1 MSLIA
6 EKVAGLS
13 PRQREMLLERLKSQ
27 PDTRQPS
34 VPETGQNTMA
44 PLTAGQERMWL
55 LEQLE
60 EASSPYAMPVVF
72 KIDGPLDR
80 DDLRRA
86 LNLLVERHA
95 VLRTQFPV
103 IDDQPM
109 QVVQPAREVP
119 FATRDLQQ
127 VPASQQAEAVR
138 QIALEEIEQGF
149 DLATGPLIRAVL
161 MRLTE
166 QRSALLVVLHHIVCD
181 GWSLAVLRSD
191 LIALY
196 ASARGETAALPP
208 LPSQYVDYARWQQR
222 WLEGPAARAGLE
234 YWERQ
239 LADAPA
245 ELTLPFDRPRPS
257 VRTSAGDVR
266 AITLSAELDTALREQ
281 AQSESV
287 SLFILLL
294 TAYKVL
300 LHRLSGATDL
310 LVGTPVANRE
320 RSETQGL
327 IGLFLNT
334 VVLRSDLTGDPSFSE
349 VLKRVREVALE
360 AYDRPELPFDRVV
373 DQLKPER
380 SLSLT
385 PLFQTMFVLEAQP
398 SSLAETQQA
407 LNLELSSLSI
417 HNGTSQFDLSL
428 LLHPEGGGLRCS
440 VEFSTD
446 VFDGE
451 TIERLLGHW
460 RTLLEGVV
468 QDPNRRISELPIVD
482 EAQRRRIFSEWNQ
495 TATEMPAG
503 VTLQALF
510 EERVSRAPEARA
522 VELGGSRRTY
532 AELNQEANRLAH
544 YLKQQGAGPEVR
556 IGLLLDRSIEWVT
569 SLLAIFKA
577 GAAYVPLDPLYPQSR
592 LVYMARDAG
601 VSRILSHSSL
611 AGLVRDSE
619 IPVVCLDH
627 ETEAL
632 SQCSSENPAPAAKP
646 EHLAYSIYTS
656 GSTGRSKGVLV
667 DQRAL
672 INHCLDFIRRFE
684 LRQEDRVLQFASLGF
699 DVAAEEMIPTLLSS
713 AI

>member
-1 MSLIA
+1 
-6 EKVAGLS
+6 
-13 PRQREMLLERLKSQ
+13 
-27 PDTRQPS
+27 
-34 VPETGQNTMA
+34 
-44 PLTAGQERMWL
+44 
-55 LEQLE
+55 
-60 EASSPYAMPVVF
+60 
-72 KIDGPLDR
+72 
-80 DDLRRA
+80 
-86 LNLLVERHA
+86 
-95 VLRTQFPV
+95 
-103 IDDQPM
+103 
-109 QVVQPAREVP
+109 
-119 FATRDLQQ
+119 
-127 VPASQQAEAVR
+127 
-138 QIALEEIEQGF
+138 
-149 DLATGPLIRAVL
+149 
-161 MRLTE
+161 
-166 QRSALLVVLHHIVCD
+166 
-181 GWSLAVLRSD
+181 
-191 LIALY
+191 
-196 ASARGETAALPP
+196 
-208 LPSQYVDYARWQQR
+208 
-222 WLEGPAARAGLE
+222 
-234 YWERQ
+234 
-239 LADAPA
+239 
-245 ELTLPFDRPRPS
+245 FDRPRPS

-266 AITLSAELDTALREQ
+266 AITLSAELHTALREQ

-310 LVGTPVANRE
+310 LVGTPVANRD

-334 VVLRSDLTGDPSFSE
+334 VVLRSDLTGDPSFGE

-373 DQLKPER
+373 EKLKPER

-407 LNLELSSLSI
+407 LNFELSPLSI

-428 LLHPEGGGLRCS
+428 LLHPDHGGLRCS

-451 TIERLLGHW
+451 TIERLLENW

-468 QDPNRRISELPIVD
+468 QDPRRRISELPIVD
-482 EAQRRRIFSEWNQ
+482 EVQRRRIFSEWNR

-503 VTLQALF
+503 ATLQALF
-510 EERVSRAPEARA
+510 EERVARSPEARA

-577 GAAYVPLDPLYPQSR
+577 GAAYVPLDPLYPKSR
-592 LVYMARDAG
+592 LVYMAGDAG

-611 AGLVRDSE
+611 AGLVQDSQ

-632 SQCSSENPAPAAKP
+632 SRCSPENPAPSATP

-699 DVAAEEMIPTLLSS
+699 DVAAEEMIPTLLSGATLVLRSEELS
-713 AI
+713 AVVTDCSEFLARERITVVNFPSPYWHEWVIELAEGRSELPSSLRLMIVGSDTVLPQRLVEWQQQAGSGVRWCNAYGPTEATIGATLFEPEAGTWDGSTVPIGRPIANTSAL